1 MRILGKAEVLI
12 TVGVTLSPLVGF
24 TPLAR
29 PQTAQTAGQQPAA
42 DPPAKAEAKAAVKAE
57 MKAELKPS
65 APTPIAL
72 QKAELGDPKPWD
84 PDWDKAVEAA
94 LPADLL
100 SPGLEHQV
108 KSLCPRFRY
117 LSDADRRAF
126 WAYFFQALAGAEA
139 GLKPT
144 ISVRHRQPEVAFIDP
159 VTHRTVRQEGL
170 LQLAYVDSQRYG
182 CDFDWA
188 HDKELPEHDSAKT
201 ILQPENNLLCGVKI
215 LENQLITRHENLFSR
230 KSYWVTLR
238 PRHPSFIVFI
248 KQMANVPE
256 YCGSRYHTGVPS
268 TRSLPAASEASN
280 PPSNGAPA
288 SSAQPASASAPAGGS
303 RAPAVQS
310 TVASH

>member
-1 MRILGKAEVLI
+1 MRVLRKSGLSLPV
-12 TVGVTLSPLVGF
+12 VGALSFVVSFQLF
-24 TPLAR
+24 AH
-29 PQTAQTAGQQPAA
+29 PQTAPTAGSQPAP
-42 DPPAKAEAKAAVKAE
+42 DSPAKAEVKAE

-84 PDWDKAVEAA
+84 PQWDKAVEAA

-100 SPGLEHQV
+100 SPAIEHEV
-108 KSLCPRFRY
+108 RPLCPRFRY

-144 ISVRHRQPEVAFIDP
+144 ISVRHHQPEVAVIDP
-159 VTHRTVRQEGL
+159 VTGHTIRQEGL
-170 LQLAYVDSQRYG
+170 LQLAYVYAQRYG

-188 HDKELPEHDSAKT
+188 HDKELPEHDPAKT
-201 ILQPENNLLCGVKI
+201 ILRPENNLLCGVKI
-215 LENQLITRHENLFSR
+215 LDNQLITRHESLFNR

-248 KQMANVPE
+248 RQMANVPE
-256 YCGSRYHTGVPS
+256 YCGSRYHTALPS
-268 TRSLPAASEASN
+268 TRSLPPASEASKA
-280 PPSNGAPA
+280 PANGASPA
-288 SSAQPASASAPAGGS
+288 SGSAQPASSSAAAGG
-303 RAPAVQS
+303 AKMPVAQS

>member
-1 MRILGKAEVLI
+1 MRVSGRAGFSIYLAGA
-12 TVGVTLSPLVGF
+12 LSLVISLP
-24 TPLAR
+24 PLAR
-29 PQTAQTAGQQPAA
+29 SQAAQTGGQQPAA
-42 DPPAKAEAKAAVKAE
+42 VPPLTAEV
-57 MKAELKPS
+57 KAELKA
-65 APTPIAL
+65 APATPIAV

-100 SPGLEHQV
+100 SPALEHQV
-108 KSLCPRFRY
+108 KPLCPRYRY

-144 ISVRHRQPEVAFIDP
+144 ISVRHRQPEVAVVDT

-170 LQLAYVDSQRYG
+170 LQLAYMDAGRYG

-188 HDKELPEHDSAKT
+188 HDKELPEHDPAKT

-215 LENQLITRHENLFSR
+215 LENQLITRHENLFS
-230 KSYWVTLR
+230 KSSYWVTLR

-256 YCGSRYHTGVPS
+256 YCGSRYHTAVPS
-268 TRSLPAASEASN
+268 TRALPPASEASN
-280 PPSNGAPA
+280 APPNGASSPSASAQLASGSQPAGGAKATGTQTAPA
-288 SSAQPASASAPAGGS
+288 S
-303 RAPAVQS
+303 
-310 TVASH
+310 H

>member
-1 MRILGKAEVLI
+1 MRVLGK
-12 TVGVTLSPLVGF
+12 VGF
-24 TPLAR
+24 SFSAAVALSFQLSCPLLTRSQA
-29 PQTAQTAGQQPAA
+29 AGQQPAA
-42 DPPAKAEAKAAVKAE
+42 DPPAKAELKAEVKAE
-57 MKAELKPS
+57 MNAELKPS

-84 PDWDKAVEAA
+84 PDWDKTVEAA

-100 SPGLEHQV
+100 SPGLERQV

-117 LSDADRRAF
+117 LSDIDRRAF

-144 ISVRHRQPEVAFIDP
+144 ISVRHRQPEVAVADT
-159 VTHRTVRQEGL
+159 VTHRIVRQEGL
-170 LQLAYVDSQRYG
+170 LQLAYMDGDRYG

-188 HDKELPEHDSAKT
+188 HDKDLPEHDPAKT
-201 ILQPENNLLCGVKI
+201 ILQPKNNLLCGVKI
-215 LENQLITRHENLFSR
+215 LESQLATRHEDLFSR

-256 YCGSRYHTGVPS
+256 YCGSRYHTAAPS
-268 TRSLPAASEASN
+268 TRSLPPASEATN
-280 PPSNGAPA
+280 APA
-288 SSAQPASASAPAGGS
+288 NGSSSETAKPASGSTAAGGPN
-303 RAPAVQS
+303 ANAGQS
-310 TVASH
+310 AVASH

>member
-1 MRILGKAEVLI
+1 MRVSGNAAFSIFRSGFLAGALIICLGLPPHAL
-12 TVGVTLSPLVGF
+12 
-24 TPLAR
+24 
-29 PQTAQTAGQQPAA
+29 AQTAPSPAPQPAS
-42 DPPAKAEAKAAVKAE
+42 DPPAKSEVKAEVKAE

-84 PDWDKAVEAA
+84 PNWDKAVEAA

-117 LSDADRRAF
+117 LSDTDRRAF

-144 ISVRHRQPEVAFIDP
+144 ISVRHHQPEVAVIDT
-159 VTHRTVRQEGL
+159 VTHHTVRQEGL
-170 LQLAYVDSQRYG
+170 LQLAYMDGDRYG

-188 HDKELPEHDSAKT
+188 RDKDLPEHDPAKT
-201 ILQPENNLLCGVKI
+201 ILQPKNNLLCGVKI
-215 LENQLITRHENLFSR
+215 LENQLVTRHENLFSR

-238 PRHPSFIVFI
+238 PRHPSFMVFI
-248 KQMANVPE
+248 RQMANVPE
-256 YCGSRYHTGVPS
+256 YCGSRYHTAAPS
-268 TRSLPAASEASN
+268 TRSLPPASEAAN
-280 PPSNGAPA
+280 APANGAPQKAAVAQTA
-288 SSAQPASASAPAGGS
+288 SGSGAAGGPNVPS
-303 RAPAVQS
+303 K
-310 TVASH
+310 